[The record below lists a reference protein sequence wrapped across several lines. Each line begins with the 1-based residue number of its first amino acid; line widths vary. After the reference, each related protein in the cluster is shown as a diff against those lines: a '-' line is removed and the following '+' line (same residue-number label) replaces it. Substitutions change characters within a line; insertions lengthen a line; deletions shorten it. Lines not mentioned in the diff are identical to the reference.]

1 MSSHACPLSRER
13 ARVGVMPTACVKHAW
28 SDRPHYDDENESI
41 VRLFVRQGCDRCKLV
56 RFIRPA
62 TLADPRKMARVERSV
77 APAIARFIAMRS
89 LPPQV
94 DAIRESSPAD

>member
-1 MSSHACPLSRER
+1 
-13 ARVGVMPTACVKHAW
+13 MPTACVKHAW
-28 SDRPHYDDENESI
+28 SDRLHYDDENESI

-62 TLADPRKMARVERSV
+62 TLADPRKMERVGRSV
-77 APAIARFIAMRS
+77 APAIARFIEMAA

-94 DAIRESSPAD
+94 DDPRRESSPAD